1 MDKKAIKYIV
11 IHCSATRSSQT
22 YSATELERDHRSR
35 GFDGAGYHFYIR
47 RDGSTKPMRPL
58 SRIGAHTL
66 GYNRCSIGVCYEGG
80 LNDHGQPADTRTAE
94 QRAALLDL
102 LGRLRQ
108 TYPRAVI
115 VGHRDLS
122 PDRDGDGQI
131 EANEWIKVCPC
142 FDARAEYAML

>member
-47 RDGSTKPMRPL
+47 RDGATKPMRPL

-115 VGHRDLS
+115 VGHRDLG

>member
-22 YSATELERDHRSR
+22 HSATELERDHRSR

-47 RDGSTKPMRPL
+47 RDGATKPMRPL